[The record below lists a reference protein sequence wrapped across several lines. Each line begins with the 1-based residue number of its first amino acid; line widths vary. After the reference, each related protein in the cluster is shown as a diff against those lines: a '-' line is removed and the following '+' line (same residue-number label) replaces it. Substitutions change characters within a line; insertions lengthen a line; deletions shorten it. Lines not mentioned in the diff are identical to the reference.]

1 MTTPDYTQKMSE
13 LRTRVGQHAILTDEN
28 NTKSKFA
35 TIASVMPT
43 ITTKSP
49 IFYIIPPIALIVI
62 LLFTRP
68 GFVCTD
74 HIDKDNVITQKVN
87 YKKLIIY
94 GLIGGGVISIGLF
107 AYFKQKTD

>member
-1 MTTPDYTQKMSE
+1 
-13 LRTRVGQHAILTDEN
+13 
-28 NTKSKFA
+28 
-35 TIASVMPT
+35 
-43 ITTKSP
+43 
-49 IFYIIPPIALIVI
+49 VI